1 MSRIIFVLA
10 FLAFIQ
16 TANAQTVSTQE
27 AQYIAITKAVVNY
40 KINDED
46 IIKDVEKLRHHK
58 RFNEKLQRMMDE
70 LTNGKFKNSKNKKV
84 MKILEEAGKELEKV
98 LD

>member
-46 IIKDVEKLRHHK
+46 IIKDVEKLRHHQ
-58 RFNEKLQRMMDE
+58 RFNEKLQRMMDK

>member
-1 MSRIIFVLA
+1 MSRIIFLLA
-10 FLAFIQ
+10 FLGFMQ
-16 TANAQTVSTQE
+16 TANAQTASTQD

-40 KINDED
+40 KINDEEISKD
-46 IIKDVEKLRHHK
+46 IEKLRQHK
-58 RFNEKLQRMMDE
+58 RFNEKLQRMMDK